1 MQAMRRLFVGLKQF
15 QTEVERV
22 CYITIIQKFKVI
34 STQFNLVL
42 QIKLTSILII
52 ILMLIS
58 ILNQC
63 KRFIMIN
70 IVICFSS
77 RFNKDARTK
86 S

>member
-1 MQAMRRLFVGLKQF
+1 MQTMRRLFVGLKQF

-22 CYITIIQKFKVI
+22 CYITIIQKFKV

-63 KRFIMIN
+63 KRFIVIN

-77 RFNKDARTK
+77 RFNNARTK

>member
-1 MQAMRRLFVGLKQF
+1 MHRLFVGSKTQF
-15 QTEVERV
+15 QAEVERV

-34 STQFNLVL
+34 SIQFNLIS

-52 ILMLIS
+52 ILMLMN
-58 ILNQC
+58 ILSHC
-63 KRFIMIN
+63 KRFIVIN
-70 IVICFSS
+70 IIICFSS